1 MAIRDQR
8 KEALVYLEDKKVLK
22 LFDALGVR
30 LAQEKP
36 ESPNDFLISELRA
49 MQALKSEGKPVRP
62 PFRRSFQ
69 PSLLDD
75 DAQLFVV
82 VVHLAPATI
91 PITASFFFPSPL
103 HTQIKLFSDSDIEN
117 MFDIFDITGRG
128 YLDDAQVAKAL
139 QAVGIKEPRAPIP
152 FGDKINRR
160 TFHEYM

>member
-1 MAIRDQR
+1 MSGAIRDQR

-49 MQALKSEGKPVRP
+49 MQALKSEGKPVRS

-82 VVHLAPATI
+82 VVHLAPPTI
-91 PITASFFFPSPL
+91 PLTAVLFLPFTFA
-103 HTQIKLFSDSDIEN
+103 HTD
-117 MFDIFDITGRG
+117 
-128 YLDDAQVAKAL
+128 QVV
-139 QAVGIKEPRAPIP
+139 QRQ
-152 FGDKINRR
+152 R
-160 TFHEYM
+160 H